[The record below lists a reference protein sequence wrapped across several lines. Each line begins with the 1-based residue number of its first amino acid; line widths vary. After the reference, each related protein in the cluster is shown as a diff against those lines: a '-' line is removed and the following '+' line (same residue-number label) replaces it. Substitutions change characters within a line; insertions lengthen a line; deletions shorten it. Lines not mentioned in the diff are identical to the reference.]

1 MTLPISCI
9 EVAPVAEI
17 ASVDQRVDLGVGE
30 LFGGEGLQDLAFG
43 PLLLGE
49 LGATGRLERLD
60 RLGAPLDLLA
70 GDLAD
75 LVVGELV
82 HDLLLAVR
90 DRGREHAER
99 AQTDLVPGPQGRG
112 HLLVHLCLQ
121 RGVAHVDSPPVLSR
135 ILLALASIAVVC
147 IAYGVAIE
155 RRAYRLVRRGLAI
168 LPADGPESVT
178 VLHLS
183 DLHFVSTDRRKR
195 AFLASIP
202 RADVTVVTGDFL
214 AEPEAVETA
223 VEAVRETRG
232 RLASWFVLG
241 SNDYYVPHAMNPLR
255 YFIPHP
261 PAEAS
266 SGSAR
271 PVGRAARAP
280 VRGRLAGPHQPARG
294 ARPRRA
300 GDRAPGSRRRAHPSP
315 GPAGCARRAPSRF
328 GIAVMHSPDSA
339 PEIAA
344 CGYPFVVAGHTHGG
358 QVRLP
363 LVGALVTNSHLPRR
377 LVSGLIRMGG
387 SFVHVSPG
395 LGTSKF
401 APFRFLCRPEATL
414 LELRR
419 APGGGGPAQ
428 LDAQPQ

>member
-1 MTLPISCI
+1 MFS
-9 EVAPVAEI
+9 
-17 ASVDQRVDLGVGE
+17 
-30 LFGGEGLQDLAFG
+30 
-43 PLLLGE
+43 
-49 LGATGRLERLD
+49 
-60 RLGAPLDLLA
+60 
-70 GDLAD
+70 
-75 LVVGELV
+75 
-82 HDLLLAVR
+82 H
-90 DRGREHAER
+90 
-99 AQTDLVPGPQGRG
+99 
-112 HLLVHLCLQ
+112 
-121 RGVAHVDSPPVLSR
+121 

-183 DLHFVSTDRRKR
+183 DLHFVSADRRKR
-195 AFLASIP
+195 EFLASIP

-214 AEPEAVETA
+214 GEPEAVETA
-223 VEAVRETRG
+223 VAAVRETRG

-241 SNDYYVPHAMNPLR
+241 SNDYYAPHATNPLR
-255 YFIPHP
+255 YF
-261 PAEAS
+261 
-266 SGSAR
+266 
-271 PVGRAARAP
+271 
-280 VRGRLAGPHQPARG
+280 VRTHRR
-294 ARPRRA
+294 RPRRA
-300 GDRAPGSRRRAHPSP
+300 RRGRSDELRELLSADGWEDLTNRRQELELDGLAIELLGLDDTHIRRQDLRVAPRRT
-315 GPAGCARRAPSRF
+315 PSRF

-339 PEIAA
+339 PEIAS

-363 LVGALVTNSHLPRR
+363 LVGALVTNSQLPRR

-401 APFRFLCRPEATL
+401 APFRFLCPPEATL